1 MFILSINFSSLY
13 LNFYYTNLCVYLF
26 RTYVVCVMC
35 VGLQT
40 PQITRGDRRTI
51 CPSQSSSSSI
61 WIPGVNSGHQAW
73 RQVRLADQSSQ
84 QPRFL
89 NHTPLLLLVVF
100 DEYKRI
106 SQKDIEQSIKSETS
120 GSFEDAL
127 LAIGK
132 LVSPRTNSVSVLP

>member
-1 MFILSINFSSLY
+1 M
-13 LNFYYTNLCVYLF
+13 
-26 RTYVVCVMC
+26 YVACVMC
-35 VGLQT
+35 VGSQM

-51 CPSQSSSSSI
+51 CPSQSSSFSI
-61 WIPGVNSGHQAW
+61 WVPGVNSGHQAW
-73 RQVRLADQSSQ
+73 GQVRLADQSSQ
-84 QPRFL
+84 QPSFL

>member
-1 MFILSINFSSLY
+1 M
-13 LNFYYTNLCVYLF
+13 
-26 RTYVVCVMC
+26 
-35 VGLQT
+35 
-40 PQITRGDRRTI
+40 
-51 CPSQSSSSSI
+51 
-61 WIPGVNSGHQAW
+61 
-73 RQVRLADQSSQ
+73 RLADQSSQ

-89 NHTPLLLLVVF
+89 NYTPLLLLVVF

-132 LVSPRTNSVSVLP
+132 PQN

>member
-1 MFILSINFSSLY
+1 M
-13 LNFYYTNLCVYLF
+13 
-26 RTYVVCVMC
+26 
-35 VGLQT
+35 
-40 PQITRGDRRTI
+40 
-51 CPSQSSSSSI
+51 
-61 WIPGVNSGHQAW
+61 
-73 RQVRLADQSSQ
+73 RLADQSSQ